1 MAEDLLPVERIRES
15 HWKKKKKVKQVIS
28 LPDTEF
34 KKLVIKMLTEL
45 RKNVSINAEHCIR
58 DLETVKM
65 NQNK

>member
-45 RKNVSINAEHCIR
+45 RKSININVDHLTR
-58 DLETVKM
+58 
-65 NQNK
+65 N